1 MRDLPRDYDGD
12 LLRAVYAAASAM
24 SAAPYEILDIAC
36 EQLSR
41 LAADTG
47 YSLVVVIAANGKV
60 ALLDAVAS
68 TAREHAL
75 PLPSEVVRAARAAAR
90 NPRP

>member
-1 MRDLPRDYDGD
+1 
-12 LLRAVYAAASAM
+12 M

-41 LAADTG
+41 LAAETG
-47 YSLVVVIAANGKV
+47 YSLVVVVAANGKV
-60 ALLDAVAS
+60 AFLNAVAS
-68 TAREHAL
+68 TTREHAL

-90 NPRP
+90 SPRP

>member
-1 MRDLPRDYDGD
+1 MRDLPRANVGD
-12 LLRAVYAAASAM
+12 LLRAVHTAGRAM
-24 SAAPYEILDIAC
+24 SATPYEILDIAC

-47 YSLVVVIAANGKV
+47 YSLVVVVAANGKV
-60 ALLDAVAS
+60 AFLDAVAS
-68 TAREHAL
+68 TTREHAL

-90 NPRP
+90 GKK